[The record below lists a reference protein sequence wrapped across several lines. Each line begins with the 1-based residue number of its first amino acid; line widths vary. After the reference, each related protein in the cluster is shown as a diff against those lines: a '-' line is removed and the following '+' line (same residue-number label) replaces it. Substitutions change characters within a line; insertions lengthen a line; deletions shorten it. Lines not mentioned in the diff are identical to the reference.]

1 MDLIDVEKQ
10 SAAIR
15 ERYHELE
22 KQIHGT
28 EWTAEEDA
36 LAFLTDAALVGGGR
50 WQMQAAGQVMISSS
64 CLERLVNASGGW
76 QFWRNEMGIGLR
88 TASSNFLWIRRKN
101 WKDERRRYE
110 EACGI

>member
-22 KQIHGT
+22 KQFHGS

-36 LAFLTDAALVGGGR
+36 LAFLTDAALVGRWTMANAGR
-50 WQMQAAGQVMISSS
+50 WPSDDQQQLPEKIGECVWWLAVLAERNGYRFEDCVEQFLMDKKKE
-64 CLERLVNASGGW
+64 LEG
-76 QFWRNEMGIGLR
+76 
-88 TASSNFLWIRRKN
+88 
-101 WKDERRRYE
+101 
-110 EACGI
+110 